1 MERQPILGARD
12 NLGSLVLLELEEILE
27 RKELLEWKGNLGV
40 LDILGLVVILGCVV
54 NLGFIEL
61 LERAYTLT
69 IREHNLSPFEGLSQN
84 DSN

>member
-69 IREHNLSPFEGLSQN
+69 NGGR
-84 DSN
+84 